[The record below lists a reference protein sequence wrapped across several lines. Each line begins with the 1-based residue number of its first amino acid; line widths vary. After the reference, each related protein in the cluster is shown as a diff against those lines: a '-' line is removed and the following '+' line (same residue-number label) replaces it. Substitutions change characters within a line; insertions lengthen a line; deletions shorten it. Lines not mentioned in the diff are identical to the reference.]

1 MVRFL
6 GTVVSAAILI
16 VLIYLFVGWM
26 VDGYFGGNIVPNRF
40 VPDAWAAPNSWSEWR
55 DILIVFTFM
64 FWMIAGVVMI
74 AVAIALFFLVMLVR
88 RIMKENAV
96 PALDSLKSS
105 LDNVRG
111 TAEFAGETVASPI
124 IRTYAVVKGVRTG
137 LGAITNLP
145 AFIKKQKKRRK

>member
-1 MVRFL
+1 MMRFL

-74 AVAIALFFLVMLVR
+74 AVAIALFLLVMLVR

>member
-1 MVRFL
+1 MMRFL

-16 VLIYLFVGWM
+16 VLVYLFVGWM
-26 VDGYFGGNIVPNRF
+26 VDGYFGGNIVPARF

-64 FWMIAGVVMI
+64 FWMVAGMVAT
-74 AVAIALFFLVMLVR
+74 AVAVALFLLVLLVR
-88 RIMKENAV
+88 RIVKENAV
-96 PALDSLKSS
+96 PAIDSLKAS

-145 AFIKKQKKRRK
+145 NLIRKQKKRRR

>member
-1 MVRFL
+1 MRFL